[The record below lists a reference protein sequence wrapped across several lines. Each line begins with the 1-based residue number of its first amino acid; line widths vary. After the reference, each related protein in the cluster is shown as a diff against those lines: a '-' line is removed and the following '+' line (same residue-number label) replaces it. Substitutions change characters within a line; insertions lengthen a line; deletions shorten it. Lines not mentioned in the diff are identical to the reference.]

1 MGFKKSF
8 KTFLGILCIMLCCSY
23 IITVFENPSDF
34 DTLKIEG
41 SVFFGVCAYF
51 LLRKERPKPQSK
63 KTNPYIKNQNT
74 SSTASNATY
83 STKGNPNNGYVNFTE
98 DELYGSFDVPVASF
112 SFFDLFRIKQVKQD
126 NLKLQKMNHIIEERF
141 RNSGITEYGHLE
153 ELRKLIADYEERED
167 ALDKSISSKTK
178 KLNKISELYKSI
190 EYSRNTFAGEHS
202 SFQPLSDE
210 DLEALELFAPD
221 VAANLHCMTI
231 KELRKAYRENEKR
244 IRELFDQYAKH
255 YTSKS
260 NQTIFS
266 LITISLQSEMQTIL
280 SNIKYG
286 KLEDSISAVQNLI
299 SDMLSLMINNLP
311 SIASTMT
318 RLMGELEY
326 LYITSVKIEYDY
338 YVKKEQA
345 KQEQLAIRQKM
356 REEAEERKALE
367 AERKKVEAEEAKF
380 HSQISALKETAA
392 NSSGAELEAL
402 QARILELEGQLSS
415 VIVKKDEIANLQNGK
430 AGNVYVISNLGSFGN
445 DVFKIGMT
453 RRLNPQDRVD
463 ELGSASVPF
472 RFDVHSFIFSDDAP
486 RLETELHNRLSDKRL
501 NKVNLRKEFF
511 RVSIDELE
519 ALVNEICPTA
529 EFNRTM
535 LATEFHQSEN
545 PDYEYNYDNI
555 VDEEEEEEE

>member
-1 MGFKKSF
+1 MGFKKNL
-8 KTFLGILCIMLCCSY
+8 KTFFGIICVILCCILV
-23 IITVFENPSDF
+23 IVTVQRSNAGETTPIGLIF
-34 DTLKIEG
+34 
-41 SVFFGVCAYF
+41 VFGVIAFF
-51 LLRKERPKPQSK
+51 LLKDEKSKPQKKKQQIKSNHQDQSK
-63 KTNPYIKNQNT
+63 SQSNQ
-74 SSTASNATY
+74 SSSYT
-83 STKGNPNNGYVNFTE
+83 NFTE
-98 DELYGSFDVPVASF
+98 NELYGSFNVPVVSF
-112 SFFDLFRIKQVKQD
+112 SLSDLFRAKQIKQD
-126 NLKLQKMNHIIEERF
+126 NLRLQKMNRIIEERF

-280 SNIKYG
+280 SNVKYG
-286 KLEDSISAVQNLI
+286 KLEDSISAVQKLI

-311 SIASTMT
+311 SIATTMT

-392 NSSGAELEAL
+392 NSSGSELEAL

-430 AGNVYVISNLGSFGN
+430 AGNVYVISNLGSFGD

-472 RFDVHSFIFSDDAP
+472 RFDVHSFIFSDDASK
-486 RLETELHNRLSDKRL
+486 LETELHNRLNDKRL

-555 VDEEEEEEE
+555 VDEEEEEE